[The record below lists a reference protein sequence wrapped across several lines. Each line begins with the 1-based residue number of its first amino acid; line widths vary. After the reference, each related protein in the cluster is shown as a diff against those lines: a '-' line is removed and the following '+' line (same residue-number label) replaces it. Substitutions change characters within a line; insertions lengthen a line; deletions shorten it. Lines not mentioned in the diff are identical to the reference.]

1 MNRNMAR
8 DVGKARLQA
17 GEPWEGAFGIWD
29 PLAGGW
35 NGVKTPEAGY
45 CLLLAGYLYHGRWL
59 KACVDGFI

>member
-1 MNRNMAR
+1 MNRNMAW

-45 CLLLAGYLYHGRWL
+45 CSSRGIYIIG
-59 KACVDGFI
+59 GG